1 MHETVLAQRL
11 HKLISA
17 ESAKYG
23 KKPISAKISCG
34 TFLAVNDELLLEAFN
49 AVSKETSIENL
60 KLKIEHKPMQGLCN
74 KCKQKFNL
82 DLSGM
87 RCTGCGSED
96 FDLLS
101 DAPLVLEEIEFETEK
116 KSESQNRQKNLKRK

>member
-1 MHETVLAQRL
+1 MHETVIAQHL

-23 KKPISAKISCG
+23 KRPIIAKISCG
-34 TFLAVNDELLLEAFN
+34 AFAAVNNELLLEAFDAIIKGTN
-49 AVSKETSIENL
+49 IEGLNL
-60 KLKIEHKPMQGLCN
+60 EIEHKPMQGLCR